1 MIQRCSEPNCKR
13 YATIY
18 SPAPYCDRDW
28 ARRYSTQYSVE
39 VAEELK
45 LPTPSVPYRKYL
57 EWQLKNRGV
66 AKKDGETNEEN
77 WERCKERA
85 RKSKLLGG
93 SSPS

>member
-1 MIQRCSEPNCKR
+1 VIQKCSEPNCKR

-18 SPAPYCDRDW
+18 SPSPYCDRDW

-57 EWQLKNRGV
+57 EWQLKNRGLT
-66 AKKDGETNEEN
+66 KKDGETDEEN

-93 SSPS
+93 SSLS

>member
-1 MIQRCSEPNCKR
+1 MIQKCSEPNCKR

-57 EWQLKNRGV
+57 EWQLKNRGL
-66 AKKDGETNEEN
+66 AKMDDETNEEN
-77 WERCKERA
+77 WERCKARA
-85 RKSKLLGG
+85 KKSKLLSG
-93 SSPS
+93 

>member
-1 MIQRCSEPNCKR
+1 VIQKCSEPNCKR

-18 SPAPYCDRDW
+18 SPSPYCDRDW

-57 EWQLKNRGV
+57 EWQLKNRGL
-66 AKKDGETNEEN
+66 ARKPDETNEEN
-77 WERCKERA
+77 WERCKARA
-85 RKSKLLGG
+85 KKSKLL
-93 SSPS
+93 SS

>member
-57 EWQLKNRGV
+57 EWQLKNRGL

-93 SSPS
+93 SSLS

>member
-1 MIQRCSEPNCKR
+1 MIQKCSEPNCKR

-57 EWQLKNRGV
+57 EWQLKNRGL

-93 SSPS
+93 SSLS

>member
-1 MIQRCSEPNCKR
+1 MLQRCSEPNCKR

-18 SPAPYCDRDW
+18 SPSPYCDRDW

-57 EWQLKNRGV
+57 EWQLKNRGL
-66 AKKDGETNEEN
+66 ARKPDETNEEN
-77 WERCKERA
+77 WERCKARA
-85 RKSKLLGG
+85 KKSKLL
-93 SSPS
+93 SS

>member
-1 MIQRCSEPNCKR
+1 VIQRCSEPNCKR

-18 SPAPYCDRDW
+18 SPSPYCDRDW

-57 EWQLKNRGV
+57 EWQLKNRGL
-66 AKKDGETNEEN
+66 ARKPDETNEEN
-77 WERCKERA
+77 WERCKARA
-85 RKSKLLGG
+85 KKSKLL
-93 SSPS
+93 SN

>member
-1 MIQRCSEPNCKR
+1 MIQKCSEPNCKR

-18 SPAPYCDRDW
+18 SPSPYCDRDW

-57 EWQLKNRGV
+57 EWQLKNRGL

>member
-1 MIQRCSEPNCKR
+1 MIQKCSEPNCKR

-57 EWQLKNRGV
+57 EWQLKNRGL
-66 AKKDGETNEEN
+66 AKKTNETNEEN
-77 WERCKERA
+77 WERCKARA
-85 RKSKLLGG
+85 KKSKLL
-93 SSPS
+93 SQ

>member
-1 MIQRCSEPNCKR
+1 VIQKCSDPNCNR

-45 LPTPSVPYRKYL
+45 LPTPSVPYRRYL
-57 EWQLKNRGV
+57 EWQLENRGLN
-66 AKKDGETNEEN
+66 KQSDETKEEQFQ
-77 WERCKERA
+77 RCKERA
-85 RKSKLLGG
+85 RKSKLLA
-93 SSPS
+93 S

>member
-1 MIQRCSEPNCKR
+1 MIQKCSEPNCKR

-57 EWQLKNRGV
+57 EWQLKNRGLT
-66 AKKDGETNEEN
+66 KRDGETNEEN

-93 SSPS
+93 SSLS

>member
-1 MIQRCSEPNCKR
+1 MIQKCSEPNCRR

-18 SPAPYCDRDW
+18 SPSPYCDRDW

-57 EWQLKNRGV
+57 EWQLKNRGL
-66 AKKDGETNEEN
+66 ARKPDETNEEN
-77 WERCKERA
+77 WERCKARA
-85 RKSKLLGG
+85 KKSKLL
-93 SSPS
+93 S

>member
-1 MIQRCSEPNCKR
+1 MIQKCSEPNCKR

-18 SPAPYCDRDW
+18 SPSPYCDRDW

-57 EWQLKNRGV
+57 EWQLKNRGLT
-66 AKKDGETNEEN
+66 KRDGETDEEN
-77 WERCKERA
+77 WDRCNARA
-85 RKSKLLGG
+85 KKRKLL
-93 SSPS
+93 SN

>member
-1 MIQRCSEPNCKR
+1 MIQKCSEPNCKR

-57 EWQLKNRGV
+57 EWQLKNRGLT
-66 AKKDGETNEEN
+66 KKDDETNEEN
-77 WERCKERA
+77 WERCKARA
-85 RKSKLLGG
+85 KKSKLLSG
-93 SSPS
+93 

>member
-1 MIQRCSEPNCKR
+1 MIQKCSEPNCKR

-18 SPAPYCDRDW
+18 SPSPYCDRDW

-57 EWQLKNRGV
+57 EWQLKNRGL
-66 AKKDGETNEEN
+66 ARKPDETNEEN
-77 WERCKERA
+77 WERCKARA
-85 RKSKLLGG
+85 KKSKLL
-93 SSPS
+93 SS

>member
-1 MIQRCSEPNCKR
+1 MIQKCSEPNCKR

-57 EWQLKNRGV
+57 EWQLKNRGL

>member
-1 MIQRCSEPNCKR
+1 MIQKCSEPNCNR

-18 SPAPYCDRDW
+18 SPSPYCDRDW

-57 EWQLKNRGV
+57 EWQLKNRGLT
-66 AKKDGETNEEN
+66 KRDDETTEELI
-77 WERCKERA
+77 ERCKARA
-85 RKSKLLGG
+85 KKSKLL
-93 SSPS
+93 SK

>member
-1 MIQRCSEPNCKR
+1 MIQKCSEPNCRR

-18 SPAPYCDRDW
+18 SPSPYCDRDW

-57 EWQLKNRGV
+57 EWQLKNRGL